1 MAQNKTKLEIRKAR
15 IFSNAFK
22 KQKVKEL
29 IQKQISIAELCRLY
43 GISRTSVYKWLYKYS
58 PHYQQ
63 KTKLVV
69 EMESESQKTKLLLHR
84 VSELEQI
91 IGQKQLELDYLN
103 KLLELGSQELG
114 FDVKK
119 KFSAL
124 LSNGLEGIKHDTA
137 I

>member
-29 IQKQISIAELCRLY
+29 IQKQISIAELCGLY

-69 EMESESQKTKLLLHR
+69 EMESESQKTKL
-84 VSELEQI
+84 SI
-91 IGQKQLELDYLN
+91 II
-103 KLLELGSQELG
+103 
-114 FDVKK
+114 
-119 KFSAL
+119 KFVYV
-124 LSNGLEGIKHDTA
+124 LSKRLRMK
-137 I
+137 

>member
-1 MAQNKTKLEIRKAR
+1 
-15 IFSNAFK
+15 
-22 KQKVKEL
+22 
-29 IQKQISIAELCRLY
+29 
-43 GISRTSVYKWLYKYS
+43 
-58 PHYQQ
+58 
-63 KTKLVV
+63 
-69 EMESESQKTKLLLHR
+69 MESESQKTKLLLHR

-119 KFSAL
+119 NFSAL